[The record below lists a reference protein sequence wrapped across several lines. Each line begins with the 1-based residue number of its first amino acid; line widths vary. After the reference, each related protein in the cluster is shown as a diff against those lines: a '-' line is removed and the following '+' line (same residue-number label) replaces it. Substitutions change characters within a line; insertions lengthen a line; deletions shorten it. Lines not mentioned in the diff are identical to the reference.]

1 MGWPT
6 TSEPRDNFV
15 TVRLTDAEKAEV
27 DAYVQHTGMNQ
38 STAARDAMFTT
49 IRAEMA
55 GVSPTPTKT
64 PKQGKGGKKS

>member
-27 DAYVQHTGMNQ
+27 DAYVQHIGENQ
-38 STAARDAMFTT
+38 STAARGAMFKT

-55 GVSPTPTKT
+55 PKTK
-64 PKQGKGGKKS
+64 KKGRETS